1 MDQSVVA
8 ELKEYGFVNNS
19 ENILTSDEVHEL
31 KHFINNLF
39 SDKSIDINTSS
50 NALVIEFLRACPFAC
65 NYCYRATGR
74 TVRYKSHKKIIAEI
88 KHTLHT
94 FGKRNPYFYF
104 NSGGTWPLGKQHGLD
119 ICNEIIKSNLKIN
132 WLTTTRVDTI
142 DEELLAC
149 MKKAGCN
156 HIAFGIESGDPEIL
170 RYSGKAQ
177 TVEGALRAI
186 KLAHKM
192 GMLTQTDFVLGL
204 PFENRET
211 IKNTYKL
218 IKEVRQ
224 YSGIANFAILVPY
237 PGTEAYEMAL
247 KGEGGI
253 KIKTRD
259 WTEYGKNA
267 GNTII
272 HENFRRGELQ
282 RFQLKCF
289 LAYYLFP
296 PTRFIK
302 YFDSYKLMNLFSVR
316 RMFHLFSRVFN

>member
-1 MDQSVVA
+1 M
-8 ELKEYGFVNNS
+8 
-19 ENILTSDEVHEL
+19 
-31 KHFINNLF
+31 
-39 SDKSIDINTSS
+39 
-50 NALVIEFLRACPFAC
+50 
-65 NYCYRATGR
+65 
-74 TVRYKSHKKIIAEI
+74 
-88 KHTLHT
+88 
-94 FGKRNPYFYF
+94 
-104 NSGGTWPLGKQHGLD
+104 
-119 ICNEIIKSNLKIN
+119 
-132 WLTTTRVDTI
+132 
-142 DEELLAC
+142 LL
-149 MKKAGCN
+149 
-156 HIAFGIESGDPEIL
+156 SY
-170 RYSGKAQ
+170 YS
-177 TVEGALRAI
+177 
-186 KLAHKM
+186 
-192 GMLTQTDFVLGL
+192 QTDFVLGL

-237 PGTEAYEMAL
+237 PGTGAYEMAL

-267 GNTII
+267 GNAII
-272 HENFRRGELQ
+272 HENFRRGELR